1 MEHVVGQMYHHYDT
15 PFNPANVACGLR
27 DSVYILS
34 EWRAGVKGKERT
46 RCLRKDSEGK
56 VHDIIKFHFGIT
68 EESVTKFV
76 QHLAYLNTTVIQWDK
91 QPIWLEIM
99 STGGSVP
106 SGIEMRCACE
116 NSFRPVI
123 PIVSGLCASAATFAW
138 TANQK
143 YRYMQNASIL
153 LIHQMSEMGTNS
165 SAKLVDKEI
174 GYENMKL
181 WQKQIEQFYYGVN
194 RHVSGNWEID
204 GPSDTTLMT
213 DEDLDA
219 EKLYHEANLSKK
231 PTAKINDHRNHIL
244 GTASPKCAPDDT
256 WKRRRGAK
264 HDEEIHKD
272 NDRFFQP
279 VKSDPEEYKRYIDK
293 TLMAGQD
300 RYIDP
305 REAWEWG
312 LCTKLFTTYAAE
324 EEEGCPAHFKE
335 PDA

>member
-1 MEHVVGQMYHHYDT
+1 
-15 PFNPANVACGLR
+15 
-27 DSVYILS
+27 
-34 EWRAGVKGKERT
+34 
-46 RCLRKDSEGK
+46 
-56 VHDIIKFHFGIT
+56 
-68 EESVTKFV
+68 
-76 QHLAYLNTTVIQWDK
+76 
-91 QPIWLEIM
+91 
-99 STGGSVP
+99 
-106 SGIEMRCACE
+106 MRCACE

-153 LIHQMSEMGTNS
+153 LIHQMSEMGTTS

-194 RHVSGNWEID
+194 RHVNGNWEKD

-213 DEDLDA
+213 DEDLLLEKTFHASHETASKEGHMKKA
-219 EKLYHEANLSKK
+219 E
-231 PTAKINDHRNHIL
+231 IVDHRNHIL
-244 GTASPKCAPDDT
+244 GTASSKCAPDDT

-264 HDEEIHKD
+264 HDKEIRKGQD
-272 NDRFFQP
+272 GFLLP
-279 VKSDPEEYKRYIDK
+279 VRSDPEEYKRYID

-305 REAWEWG
+305 REAWNWG
-312 LCTKLFTTYAAE
+312 LCTKLFTTYADE
-324 EEEGCPAHFKE
+324 EEEGCPAYFN